1 MNGPANLVLHLFF
14 FLLLP
19 NYCGVVEFCSN
30 FAANFGG
37 ISNRDLV
44 MHQGVSVS
52 FPFLRA
58 SISQMWYNLWYEIVI
73 GIKAK
78 SVIRM

>member
-1 MNGPANLVLHLFF
+1 MLKFFYEWSSKASTAFF
-14 FLLLP
+14 FFFFFLLP

-52 FPFLRA
+52 FPFL
-58 SISQMWYNLWYEIVI
+58 
-73 GIKAK
+73 
-78 SVIRM
+78 